1 MYFYINIQTGEVH
14 KETCEYAN
22 PAKYP
27 NIKFL
32 GIFNY
37 PSEAIRYAK
46 NQGFYNADGC
56 AYCCSTAHTR

>member
-46 NQGFYNADGC
+46 NQGFL
-56 AYCCSTAHTR
+56 